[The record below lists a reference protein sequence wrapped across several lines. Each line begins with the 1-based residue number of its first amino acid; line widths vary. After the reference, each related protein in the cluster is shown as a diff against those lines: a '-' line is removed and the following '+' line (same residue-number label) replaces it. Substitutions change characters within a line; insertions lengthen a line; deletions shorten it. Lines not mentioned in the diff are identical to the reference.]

1 MAAQVESETKEM
13 TVQENVPGEEMRD
26 SKEGEKVMTEEEKQK
41 MRQRALEQ
49 RKQYIRELRFQIEV
63 LKPEAEFSR
72 LRYEKLNYDY
82 QFDMLREKVN
92 ELLKIRKQSQKEE

>member
-1 MAAQVESETKEM
+1 MATQEESETKEM
-13 TVQENVPGEEMRD
+13 TVKGNAQG
-26 SKEGEKVMTEEEKQK
+26 KEVGEKIMTEEEKQK

-49 RKQYIRELRFQIEV
+49 RKQYIRELRFQLEV
-63 LKPEAEFSR
+63 LKPEAEFSK

>member
-1 MAAQVESETKEM
+1 MTTQVESETKEM
-13 TVQENVPGEEMRD
+13 TVRGNAPGEED
-26 SKEGEKVMTEEEKQK
+26 GKKIMTIEEIQEILEQK

-49 RKQYIRELRFQIEV
+49 RKQYIRELRFQLEV

-92 ELLKIRKQSQKEE
+92 ELLKRRKQSQKEE

>member
-1 MAAQVESETKEM
+1 MATQEESEAKEKM
-13 TVQENVPGEEMRD
+13 VKENVPGEEMKDSRD
-26 SKEGEKVMTEEEKQK
+26 EKKVMTEEEKQK

-49 RKQYIRELRFQIEV
+49 RKQYIRELRFQLEV

-92 ELLKIRKQSQKEE
+92 ELLNRRKESHKEE

>member
-1 MAAQVESETKEM
+1 MATQVESETKEM
-13 TVQENVPGEEMRD
+13 TVKGNASGEEMRD
-26 SKEGEKVMTEEEKQK
+26 SKDGEKKMTEEEKQK

-49 RKQYIRELRFQIEV
+49 RKQYIRELRFQLEV
-63 LKPEAEFSR
+63 LKPEAEFSK

-92 ELLKIRKQSQKEE
+92 ELLKGRKESQKEE

>member
-1 MAAQVESETKEM
+1 MATQVESTVKE
-13 TVQENVPGEEMRD
+13 NASGEEI
-26 SKEGEKVMTEEEKQK
+26 GEKIMTEEEKQK

-63 LKPEAEFSR
+63 LKPEAEFSK

-92 ELLKIRKQSQKEE
+92 ELLKRRKQSQKEE

>member
-1 MAAQVESETKEM
+1 METQVESETKEM
-13 TVQENVPGEEMRD
+13 TVKGNAPGEEMRD
-26 SKEGEKVMTEEEKQK
+26 SKDGEKIMTEEEKQK

-49 RKQYIRELRFQIEV
+49 RKQYIRELRFQLEV

-92 ELLKIRKQSQKEE
+92 ELLKGRKESQKEE

>member
-1 MAAQVESETKEM
+1 MDTQVESETKEM
-13 TVQENVPGEEMRD
+13 TVKENAPGEEI
-26 SKEGEKVMTEEEKQK
+26 GEKIMTEEEKQK

-49 RKQYIRELRFQIEV
+49 RKQYIRELRFQLEV

-92 ELLKIRKQSQKEE
+92 ELLKRREQSQKEE

>member
-1 MAAQVESETKEM
+1 METQEESMVK
-13 TVQENVPGEEMRD
+13 ENVPGEEIKD
-26 SKEGEKVMTEEEKQK
+26 SKDGEKIMTEEEKQK

-63 LKPEAEFSR
+63 LKPEEEFSR

>member
-1 MAAQVESETKEM
+1 MATQVESTIKE
-13 TVQENVPGEEMRD
+13 NASGEEI
-26 SKEGEKVMTEEEKQK
+26 GEKIMTEEEKQK

-49 RKQYIRELRFQIEV
+49 RKQYIRELRFQLEV
-63 LKPEAEFSR
+63 LKPEEEFSR

-92 ELLKIRKQSQKEE
+92 ELLKRRKQSQKEE

>member
-1 MAAQVESETKEM
+1 MATQVESTVKE
-13 TVQENVPGEEMRD
+13 NASGEEI
-26 SKEGEKVMTEEEKQK
+26 GEKIMTEEEKQK

-63 LKPEAEFSR
+63 LKPEAEFSK

-92 ELLKIRKQSQKEE
+92 ELLKGRKESQKEE